1 MSQTDSKVLQ
11 MFWFKSASV
20 STYTYIIYTVDQNP
34 KHVIYVDES

>member
-11 MFWFKSASV
+11 LFWFKSASV
-20 STYTYIIYTVDQNP
+20 STYTYIDQNP